1 MYSLIELKTLVSS
14 GRDPARSLPLRRGFL
29 LIPLV
34 VVCFA
39 FLPKMQAGSLP
50 PEISNPVDGCY
61 PNFNKAEG
69 CNALDGPN
77 PFTGF
82 ANTAVG
88 WEALNFSGSAI
99 LNTGLGGGAGAINTG
114 NENTA
119 TGAGAMLLNLVGN
132 NNTSNGTFALVFNS
146 AASDNTAIGDRALEN
161 NDSSGAATA
170 NGNTA
175 AGSGA
180 MFENINA
187 GDNTAVGADALRF
200 NIDGTSLTAVG
211 SGALNFNLIA
221 SGCTAVG
228 DGALLFNDFFADG
241 FPFGF
246 FNDAVGQGALLSN
259 TDGFSNNAFGEDA
272 LFFNAIAAANTA
284 IGDAAALNNDSS
296 ALGSANFN
304 TAVGFAALVNN
315 VDGGQNTV
323 VGAGAGP
330 NLVAATDFS

>member
-1 MYSLIELKTLVSS
+1 MYSLIELKTLVSCR
-14 GRDPARSLPLRRGFL
+14 RDPARSLPLRRVFL

-61 PNFNKAEG
+61 PNFNTAEG

-146 AASDNTAIGDRALEN
+146 AASDNTAIGDRALFF
-161 NDSSGAATA
+161 NDIDGAAS
-170 NGNTA
+170 GN
-175 AGSGA
+175 
-180 MFENINA
+180 N
-187 GDNTAVGADALRF
+187 NTAVGSFAMHESVDAF
-200 NIDGTSLTAVG
+200 ENTAVCD
-211 SGALNFNLIA
+211 S
-221 SGCTAVG
+221 
-228 DGALLFNDFFADG
+228 ALLLNTTG
-241 FPFGF
+241 F
-246 FNDAVGQGALLSN
+246 D
-259 TDGFSNNAFGEDA
+259 
-272 LFFNAIAAANTA
+272 NTA
-284 IGDAAALNNDSS
+284 IGDAALFFNDIAAL
-296 ALGSANFN
+296 N
-304 TAVGFAALVNN
+304 TAVGAGALAFNDFSLAGTANSNVAVGVAALFIN
-315 VDGGQNTV
+315 DGGSDNDAVGEAAGGTIINGLQNV
-323 VGAGAGP
+323 AMGSFALGADASGLGLSSA
-330 NLVAATDFS
+330 NVALGFLAEFQDDGFFK

>member
-1 MYSLIELKTLVSS
+1 MYSLIELKTLVSCR
-14 GRDPARSLPLRRGFL
+14 RDPARSLPLRRVFL

-61 PNFNKAEG
+61 PNFNTAEG

-146 AASDNTAIGDRALEN
+146 AASDNTAIGDRALFF
-161 NDSSGAATA
+161 NDIDGAAS
-170 NGNTA
+170 GNNNLA
-175 AGSGA
+175 VGSFA
-180 MFENINA
+180 MHESVDAFE
-187 GDNTAVGADALRF
+187 NTAVGAH
-200 NIDGTSLTAVG
+200 SLENNDFFGGAFAIHNTAVG
-211 SGALNFNLIA
+211 SFALQFNVDA
-221 SGCTAVG
+221 SNYTYVVSEAFADNELLVTDTGNSITAVAWEER
-228 DGALLFNDFFADG
+228 DSSTKIN
-241 FPFGF
+241 
-246 FNDAVGQGALLSN
+246 
-259 TDGFSNNAFGEDA
+259 E
-272 LFFNAIAAANTA
+272 ITA
-284 IGDAAALNNDSS
+284 IRA
-296 ALGSANFN
+296 F
-304 TAVGFAALVNN
+304 TRHKI
-315 VDGGQNTV
+315 TH
-323 VGAGAGP
+323 
-330 NLVAATDFS
+330 

>member
-1 MYSLIELKTLVSS
+1 MYSLIELKTLVSCR
-14 GRDPARSLPLRRGFL
+14 RDPARSLPLRRGFL

-34 VVCFA
+34 LVCFA

-50 PEISNPVDGCY
+50 PEIPNPVDGCY
-61 PNFNKAEG
+61 PNFNTAEG

-161 NDSSGAATA
+161 NDISGLAFATD
-170 NGNTA
+170 NTA
-175 AGSGA
+175 VGA
-180 MFENINA
+180 RAMQDNVD
-187 GDNTAVGADALRF
+187 GDSNTAVGADALGF
-200 NIDGTSLTAVG
+200 NVFT
-211 SGALNFNLIA
+211 
-221 SGCTAVG
+221 
-228 DGALLFNDFFADG
+228 
-241 FPFGF
+241 FG
-246 FNDAVGQGALLSN
+246 
-259 TDGFSNNAFGEDA
+259 
-272 LFFNAIAAANTA
+272 
-284 IGDAAALNNDSS
+284 
-296 ALGSANFN
+296 N
-304 TAVGFAALVNN
+304 TAV
-315 VDGGQNTV
+315 
-323 VGAGAGP
+323 
-330 NLVAATDFS
+330 